1 MYYSR
6 PELADRLAAEY
17 VAGTLRGP
25 ARRRFEVLL
34 PAHPALRNAVREWQD
49 RLMPLTLSIAP
60 VTPSAAVWQR
70 IEAQIGGAAPAQAA
84 KPEAAES
91 SPPWWSGLAFWRGLS
106 GLATAVALGLLVMVN
121 TPGPAIAPMV
131 VVLSSTA
138 VNADGSAVPASF
150 VASISGDGR
159 AVVTKPLLNVSLQA
173 DRALELWAVPG
184 ESAGAGSG
192 TGSPKSLGL
201 ISSSGASVVQ
211 KNKVPPGTAA
221 LAVSLEPPGGS
232 TTGAPSGPVLFV
244 GKLSS

>member
-1 MYYSR
+1 MDYSR

-17 VAGTLRGP
+17 VTGTLRGP
-25 ARRRFEVLL
+25 ARRRFEALL
-34 PAHPALRNAVREWQD
+34 PAHPTLRNAVREWQD

-60 VTPSAAVWQR
+60 QAPSTEVWKR
-70 IEAQIGGAAPAQAA
+70 IESQMGGAVVGVSKPAVAA
-84 KPEAAES
+84 LQTA
-91 SPPWWSGLAFWRGLS
+91 WWSGLAFWRGLS
-106 GLATAVALGLLVMVN
+106 GFATAAALGLLVLVN
-121 TPGPAIAPMV
+121 TPAPTLAPMV

-159 AVVTKPLLNVSLQA
+159 AVVTKPLLNVSLQS

-184 ESAGAGSG
+184 AEGGKSA
-192 TGSPKSLGL
+192 PKSLGL
-201 ISSSGASVVQ
+201 ISASGASVVQ
-211 KNKVPPGTAA
+211 KNKVPLGTAA

>member
-1 MYYSR
+1 MDYSR

-17 VAGTLRGP
+17 VTGTLRGP
-25 ARRRFEVLL
+25 ARRRFEALL

-60 VTPSAAVWQR
+60 HAPSADVWKR
-70 IEAQIGGAAPAQAA
+70 IEAQIGGASKLAVAAPQA
-84 KPEAAES
+84 S
-91 SPPWWSGLAFWRGLS
+91 WWSGLAFWRGLS
-106 GLATAVALGLLVMVN
+106 GFATAAALGLLVMVN
-121 TPGPAIAPMV
+121 TPGPAQAPMV
-131 VVLSSTA
+131 VVLSSTTA
-138 VNADGSAVPASF
+138 NADGSVVPASF

-159 AVVTKPLLNVSLQA
+159 AVVTKPLLNVSLQT

-184 ESAGAGSG
+184 TGA
-192 TGSPKSLGL
+192 PKSLGL
-201 ISSSGASVVQ
+201 ISANGASVVQ
-211 KNKVPPGTAA
+211 KNKVPLGTAA

>member
-1 MYYSR
+1 MDYSR

-17 VAGTLRGP
+17 VTGTLRGP

-34 PAHPALRNAVREWQD
+34 PAHPNLRNAVREWQD

-60 VTPSAAVWQR
+60 QTPSAKVWQR
-70 IEAQIGGAAPAQAA
+70 IEAQIGGAALTQSAKPQAA
-84 KPEAAES
+84 GN
-91 SPPWWSGLAFWRGLS
+91 SPSWWSGLAFWRGLS

-121 TPGPAIAPMV
+121 TPGPTLAPMV

-173 DRALELWAVPG
+173 DRALELWAVP
-184 ESAGAGSG
+184 ATGA
-192 TGSPKSLGL
+192 PKSLGL
-201 ISSSGASVVQ
+201 ILANGASVVQ
-211 KNKVPPGTAA
+211 KNKVPAGTAA